1 VSSSAALLSL
11 PADER
16 VPEPLRGQLVV
27 SVRVAFA
34 GPAAV
39 GARLAAPLRAAGPVL
54 LDGLTE
60 IPLSGFAAIHAD
72 PAGPLPVHE
81 RTALLRGLPDEALE
95 QLLALAGPGAP
106 SPLLLVELRHLGGA
120 LARPPEVP
128 NAIGHRDAAF
138 TLFAAGV
145 APPHQAQAV
154 RDHGAA
160 LLTALQ
166 PWSTGGAYVNFL
178 SADEA
183 TPDAVRT
190 AYEPA
195 TYREL
200 ALLKSRFD
208 PDGVFR
214 FTHAIQ
220 GQL

>member
-1 VSSSAALLSL
+1 
-11 PADER
+11 
-16 VPEPLRGQLVV
+16 
-27 SVRVAFA
+27 VRVAFA

-60 IPLSGFAAIHAD
+60 IPLSGFAAVHSD

-81 RTALLRGLPDEALE
+81 RTALLRELPDEAIE
-95 QLLALAGPGAP
+95 QLLALAGPGAS
-106 SPLLLVELRHLGGA
+106 SPLSLVELRHLGGA
-120 LARPPEVP
+120 LARPAEVP
-128 NAIGHRDAAF
+128 SAIGHRDAAF

-145 APPHQAQAV
+145 APPQLAQAV

-166 PWSTGGAYVNFL
+166 PWSTGGTYVNFL
-178 SADEA
+178 SGDES

-195 TYREL
+195 TYHEL

-220 GQL
+220 GQR